1 MQEADYKN
9 VTPRE
14 LKEKLDRGEKPVL
27 LEILPEETY
36 RRSHLPG
43 ARMMPMDRVRELAP
57 QMVPDKNAEV
67 ITYCMNKL

>member
-1 MQEADYKN
+1 MSVATISRD
-9 VTPRE
+9 E
-14 LKEKLDRGEKPVL
+14 LKKKLDRKEKVVL

-43 ARMMPMDRVRELAP
+43 AKMLPLDNVRETAP
-57 QMVPDKNAEV
+57 KVVPDKNAEV

>member
-1 MQEADYKN
+1 MSFTTISRDD
-9 VTPRE
+9 
-14 LKEKLDRGEKPVL
+14 LKKKLDRKEKVVL

-43 ARMMPMDRVRELAP
+43 AKMMPLDKVREMAPKLA
-57 QMVPDKNAEV
+57 PDKNAEV

>member
-1 MQEADYKN
+1 MSIATISRD
-9 VTPRE
+9 E
-14 LKEKLDRGEKPVL
+14 LKKKLDRREKVVL

-43 ARMMPMDRVRELAP
+43 AKMLPLDKVRETAP
-57 QMVPDKNAEV
+57 QLVPDKNAEV

>member
-1 MQEADYKN
+1 MSVATISRD
-9 VTPRE
+9 E
-14 LKEKLDRGEKPVL
+14 LKKKLDRKEKVVL

-43 ARMMPMDRVRELAP
+43 AKMLPLDKVRETAP
-57 QMVPDKNAEV
+57 KLVPDKNAEV

>member
-1 MQEADYKN
+1 MPFTTISRD
-9 VTPRE
+9 E
-14 LKEKLDRGEKPVL
+14 LKAKLDRGERPVL

-43 ARMMPMDRVRELAP
+43 AKMMPMDKVRELAP
-57 QMVPDKNAEV
+57 KMIPNKNAEV

>member
-1 MQEADYKN
+1 MSVATISRD
-9 VTPRE
+9 E
-14 LKEKLDRGEKPVL
+14 LKKKLDRKEKVVL

-43 ARMMPMDRVRELAP
+43 AKMLPLDKVRETAP
-57 QMVPDKNAEV
+57 KVVPDKNAEV

>member
-1 MQEADYKN
+1 MSVATISRD
-9 VTPRE
+9 E
-14 LKEKLDRGEKPVL
+14 LKKKLDRKEKVVL

-43 ARMMPMDRVRELAP
+43 AKMMPMDRVRELAP

>member
-1 MQEADYKN
+1 MSFTTISRE
-9 VTPRE
+9 E
-14 LKEKLDRGEKPVL
+14 LKRKLDRGEKPVL

-57 QMVPDKNAEV
+57 KMVPDKNAEV